1 MIRKIE
7 EKFSQERE
15 GVGKEGLGRGYTL
28 LASEVAEWWRGSQM
42 LQQALWE
49 VIREL
54 SEEGNN
60 D

>member
-28 LASEVAEWWRGSQM
+28 LASEVAEWWRCSQV
-42 LQQALWE
+42 LEQAILAI
-49 VIREL
+49 IRDS
-54 SEEGNN
+54 SEEEKDG
-60 D
+60 